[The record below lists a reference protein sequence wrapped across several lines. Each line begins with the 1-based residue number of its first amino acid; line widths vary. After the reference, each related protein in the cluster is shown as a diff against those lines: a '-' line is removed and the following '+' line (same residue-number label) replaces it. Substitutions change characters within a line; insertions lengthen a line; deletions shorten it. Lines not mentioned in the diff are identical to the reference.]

1 MAEDFDVGGPLP
13 EESTNRPFIVAAAL
27 IGGLLVL
34 SMVCLALYAL
44 VLAPRQRA
52 ARATEAANIV
62 VQNTQVALSITQ
74 TAEAEFAPPTGT
86 ATRTP
91 TPTSTVTPTQVVV
104 LPTETPFTTLPTLA
118 PLTATAAAEATIAAL
133 AGGGG
138 SPTATAL
145 PSTGFAEDIGLP
157 NLVLLAAVLLAVI
170 IVARQV
176 RSRALS

>member
-1 MAEDFDVGGPLP
+1 
-13 EESTNRPFIVAAAL
+13 
-27 IGGLLVL
+27 
-34 SMVCLALYAL
+34 
-44 VLAPRQRA
+44 
-52 ARATEAANIV
+52 
-62 VQNTQVALSITQ
+62 
-74 TAEAEFAPPTGT
+74 
-86 ATRTP
+86 
-91 TPTSTVTPTQVVV
+91 VVV

-176 RSRALS
+176 RSRAVS